1 MKVQIS
7 DKEQNRIPQAEQYF
21 QELGLETEV
30 TNLKYGDYVFDNKVA
45 FEYKTMNDFIAS
57 IQDKRVFNESI
68 NQAENFNWHYVLI
81 HGNEHDRT
89 KCLAMSKNYVPV
101 SIFQFHGAI
110 ASINRYSTVIECYSP
125 FINEAFYKMFIQAKK
140 DLSDKPIVMKFGKK
154 DKNAA
159 FNYLTYCIYGINY
172 KKAQLIT
179 DTYQLESLND
189 LMKLNKEDLCLIDG
203 IGEKTAENI
212 ITSIHGDKK

>member
-7 DKEQNRIPQAEQYF
+7 DKEQNRIPKAEQYF

-89 KCLAMSKNYVPV
+89 KCLAMSKNYIPV

-125 FINEAFYKMFIQAKK
+125 FINEAFYKMYIQARK
-140 DLSDKPIVMKFGKK
+140 DLSNKPIVKKFGRKS
-154 DKNAA
+154 KNNA
-159 FNYLTYCIYGINY
+159 FNWLCYCVYGINA
-172 KKAQLIT
+172 KKAQLIV
-179 DTYQLESLND
+179 DELNLLTLHD
-189 LMKLNKEDLCLIDG
+189 LMLVTIEDLIQIDG
-203 IGEKTAENI
+203 IGEKTARTIKN
-212 ITSIHGDKK
+212 SIL